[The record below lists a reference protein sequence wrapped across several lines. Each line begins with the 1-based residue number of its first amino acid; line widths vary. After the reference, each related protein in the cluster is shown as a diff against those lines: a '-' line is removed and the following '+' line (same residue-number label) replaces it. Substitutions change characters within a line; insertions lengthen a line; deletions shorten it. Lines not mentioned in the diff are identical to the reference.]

1 MTVRN
6 PPVRRRPRRAN
17 SLKDIG
23 RLLSGASTAHEI
35 SRVAR
40 IEVHSAKLNNT
51 EGNARND
58 YFKKRAVPG
67 GVGTRGV
74 APGTARRR
82 RGAIRT
88 AGKPSYRAVPLNAS
102 YQNACCLRQR

>member
-1 MTVRN
+1 MTVRS

-40 IEVHSAKLNNT
+40 FEVHSAKLNNT
-51 EGNARND
+51 GGNARNH
-58 YFKKRAVPG
+58 YFKKRSREG
-67 GVGTRGV
+67 
-74 APGTARRR
+74 
-82 RGAIRT
+82 
-88 AGKPSYRAVPLNAS
+88 
-102 YQNACCLRQR
+102 